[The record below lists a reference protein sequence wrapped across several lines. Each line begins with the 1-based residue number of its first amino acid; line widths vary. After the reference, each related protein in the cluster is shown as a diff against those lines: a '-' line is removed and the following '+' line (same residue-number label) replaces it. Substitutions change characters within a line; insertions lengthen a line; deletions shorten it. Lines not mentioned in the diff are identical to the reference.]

1 MEQVCEWA
9 QQLELDATSFHDYG
23 ITGAVLLGLSDDDM
37 RVRSPWTCCLLP
49 QAAELRPHPTWLF
62 CRTCWA

>member
-37 RVRSPWTCCLLP
+37 RVRPAAYSRKP
-49 QAAELRPHPTWLF
+49 QS
-62 CRTCWA
+62 